1 MLGRGL
7 LLFEFELPSEAER
20 VLARGKRS
28 IKENFLIL
36 ERWNPK
42 VGCLCK
48 DSFANEAWVRVVG
61 LPLHLCSREVFKR
74 IGDGCGG
81 FVIVNE
87 DIDSLSELQWARI
100 LVKCAER
107 DLPNSAHVV
116 VGSGCYS
123 FHLWWGTP
131 PNFP

>member
-7 LLFEFELPSEAER
+7 LLFEFELPSKAER

-61 LPLHLCSREVFKR
+61 LPLHLWSREVFKR

-87 DIDSLSELQWARI
+87 DIDSLSA
-100 LVKCAER
+100 
-107 DLPNSAHVV
+107 V
-116 VGSGCYS
+116 VGSDPGEVCGKGFTQLCSCCCGVGVLFLS
-123 FHLWWGTP
+123 FVVGDST
-131 PNFP
+131 

>member
-48 DSFANEAWVRVVG
+48 DFLLMR
-61 LPLHLCSREVFKR
+61 LR
-74 IGDGCGG
+74 
-81 FVIVNE
+81 
-87 DIDSLSELQWARI
+87 
-100 LVKCAER
+100 
-107 DLPNSAHVV
+107 
-116 VGSGCYS
+116 
-123 FHLWWGTP
+123 
-131 PNFP
+131 